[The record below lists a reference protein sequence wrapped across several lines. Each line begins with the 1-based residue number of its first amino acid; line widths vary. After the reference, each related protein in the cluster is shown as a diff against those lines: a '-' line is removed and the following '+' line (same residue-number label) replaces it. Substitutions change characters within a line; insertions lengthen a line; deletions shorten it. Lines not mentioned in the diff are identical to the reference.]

1 MDALQKGRRYRS
13 YTSELYRKG
22 MKDKSKAEALE
33 YDTPLLT
40 LGIDSI
46 LALSILVEIEEA
58 YDIEID
64 DSALNMDKIR
74 DIASFASLVRSYIDE

>member
-1 MDALQKGRRYRS
+1 MKDQAKIDALQ
-13 YTSELYRKG
+13 
-22 MKDKSKAEALE
+22 
-33 YDTPLLT
+33 YDTPLLS

-64 DSALNMDKIR
+64 DSDLNMDKIK
-74 DIASFASLVRSYIDE
+74 DISSFADLVRGYLKK